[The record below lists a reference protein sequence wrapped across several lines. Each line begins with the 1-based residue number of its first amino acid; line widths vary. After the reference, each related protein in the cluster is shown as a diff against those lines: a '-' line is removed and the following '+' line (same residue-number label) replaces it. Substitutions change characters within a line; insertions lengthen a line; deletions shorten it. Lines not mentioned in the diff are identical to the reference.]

1 MGEKTMSKKYQMTL
15 EGKKQLED
23 ELENLLTVKRQEV
36 IERIQIAR
44 GFGDLSEN
52 SEYDAARD
60 EQATIEARIQSIEDM
75 LQNAEIITAQKSHV
89 VQFGSTVT
97 YKEIKSNKEETYQIV
112 GTAESNPLE
121 GKISS
126 DAPIARAL
134 EGKEKGERFFVVL
147 PNNKEIEIEIL
158 EIK

>member
-1 MGEKTMSKKYQMTL
+1 MNKKFQMTL
-15 EGKKQLED
+15 EGKKQLEAELD
-23 ELENLLTVKRQEV
+23 ELLTVKRQEV

-75 LQNAEIITAQKSHV
+75 LQNAEIITAKKSHV
-89 VQFGSTVT
+89 VQFGNTVT
-97 YKEIKSNKEETYQIV
+97 YKEIKSGKEHTYRIV
-112 GTAESNPLE
+112 GTAEANPLE

-126 DAPIARAL
+126 DAPIARAI
-134 EGKEKGERFFVVL
+134 EGKTTGDKIVVTL
-147 PNNKEIEIEIL
+147 PNKKEMEIEIIA
-158 EIK
+158 IK

>member
-1 MGEKTMSKKYQMTL
+1 MSKKFQMTL

-97 YKEIKSNKEETYQIV
+97 YKETKTGNKETYQIV

-134 EGKEKGERFFVVL
+134 EGKEKGDKMIVTL

>member
-1 MGEKTMSKKYQMTL
+1 MSKKYQMTL